1 MGEMKSIVVC
11 GKISFNYG
19 LQPSFFREETTPVGS
34 LTLYEFK
41 GLYIKIV
48 FKNFEAVINGIVD
61 PSWRVGT
68 VVQVEEECA
77 EDGAQADLIFEMP
90 GHKTVTISSVPVSKG
105 NIDFGEVLIES
116 EEPV

>member
-1 MGEMKSIVVC
+1 MGEMKSLTVS

-41 GLYIKIV
+41 GLYLKIV
-48 FKNFEAVINGIVD
+48 FQDSETVINGIVD
-61 PSWRVGT
+61 QSWRMGT
-68 VVQVEEECA
+68 VTQVDEKCV

-90 GHKTVTISSVPVSKG
+90 GHKTVTIRSVPVNKG
-105 NIDFGEVLIES
+105 ILDFGEVLIES
-116 EEPV
+116 EGSV